1 MANVLMSDDER
12 NAFLLDARLGIL
24 ITLRKDGTPIGIPVW
39 FEWNGEVVSMF
50 AGKDSNKV
58 ARLKN
63 NPTASLLVTNRVGEP
78 ESWIAFDG
86 EVGISDSGGIEL
98 AEKLAPRYWD
108 MSDANRAAELAI
120 WREYADTFCLLT
132 LTPSRIRT
140 GS

>member
-1 MANVLMSDDER
+1 MANVRMSDDER
-12 NAFLLDARLGIL
+12 NAFLAEPRLGIL
-24 ITLRKDGTPIGIPVW
+24 ITLRVDGTPIGIPVW
-39 FEWNGEVVSMF
+39 FDWNGEVVKMF

-58 ARLKN
+58 VRLKN

-78 ESWIAFDG
+78 ERWIAFDG
-86 EVGISDSGGIEL
+86 TVGISEHGGIEL

-108 MSDANRAAELAI
+108 MSDAGRAAELAT

-132 LTPSRIRT
+132 LTPARIRT